1 LRGSGGLVEIGCPA
15 GTDAVADADGNR
27 AGYCK
32 IAFENMDSVD
42 VAAAVGVA
50 VEVVKTARSN

>member
-1 LRGSGGLVEIGCPA
+1 MEIGCPA

>member
-1 LRGSGGLVEIGCPA
+1 LRASGELAGIGCPA
-15 GTDAVADADGNR
+15 GTDVVADAGGNR

-32 IAFENMDSVD
+32 IAFENMNSVD
-42 VAAAVGVA
+42 VVAAVEVA